1 MTIVRSVIRSRWSAS
16 FWQHPKH
23 GGRGKLVQAGNESP
37 AADYVERFALPPG
50 LPTGLAGFK
59 LFWRTVL
66 SAFPDLRYT
75 VDDAIAEG
83 DKVVLRITA
92 RATHQGEFQGIP
104 PTGRQVTWTEIH
116 IGRLANG
123 KLVEHWGNVDQ
134 LGLLQ
139 QIGAIPSPESSV
151 TT

>member
-1 MTIVRSVIRSRWSAS
+1 MSAEENKAIIRRIPEEVINT
-16 FWQHPKH
+16 
-23 GGRGKLVQAGNESP
+23 GNLDRVDEVI
-37 AADYVERFALPPG
+37 AADYVDHFPLPPG
-50 LPTGLAGFK
+50 FPSGLEGFK
-59 LFWRTVL
+59 LFWRMVL

-75 VDDAIAEG
+75 VDDVIADG
-83 DKVVLRITA
+83 DKVVVRVTS

-123 KLVEHWGNVDQ
+123 KLVEHWASVDQ

-139 QIGAIPSPESSV
+139 QLGAIPAPA
-151 TT
+151 TA